1 MHSIFNLSSKLYKSL
16 YISFDSGLQ
25 PICPNGSS
33 TRSIIRESL
42 RPLSLSLKHTDTSK
56 TFHYSPSP
64 QSNDTSPLLEYFKFQ
79 WSKSVIPPFS
89 PGTL

>member
-33 TRSIIRESL
+33 TRSTIWESL

-56 TFHYSPSP
+56 TFHFSPSP
-64 QSNDTSPLLEYFKFQ
+64 KAMISLPSWNISNFNGQK
-79 WSKSVIPPFS
+79 V
-89 PGTL
+89 